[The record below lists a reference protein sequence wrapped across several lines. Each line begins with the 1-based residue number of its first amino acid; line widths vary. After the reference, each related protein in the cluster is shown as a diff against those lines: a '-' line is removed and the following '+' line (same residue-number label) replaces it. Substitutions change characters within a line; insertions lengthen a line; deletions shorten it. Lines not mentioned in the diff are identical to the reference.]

1 MTNRFTGLSLG
12 LFGLIFAGSAAS
24 AGPQCAARD
33 QMVTVLSDR
42 YGETRRGL
50 GVAANNSVMELFAS
64 AETGSWTITVT
75 MPDGLMCLVATG
87 QSFEAVAEELPAK
100 GGRT

>member
-1 MTNRFTGLSLG
+1 MTKRFSGLSLG
-12 LFGLIFAGSAAS
+12 LFGLIFACGPAS
-24 AGPQCAARD
+24 AGPECAARD

-87 QSFEAVAEELPAK
+87 QSFEAVADELPAK
-100 GGRT
+100 GSRT